1 MRTDLDLPAPRPL
14 IRDTLDFTLWGW
26 DGYGESQKQPERR
39 FGGWKASKC
48 LGVCGLVQGPPT
60 MCGTGRRVVG
70 SELDGQGDLT
80 SWSLQNTE
88 RFRVAE
94 ATGQSPDGLVLP
106 GTRGP
111 SEGLGRPSLEHGT
124 RHRSAGEQKLKQF

>member
-1 MRTDLDLPAPRPL
+1 MA
-14 IRDTLDFTLWGW
+14 
-26 DGYGESQKQPERR
+26 
-39 FGGWKASKC
+39 
-48 LGVCGLVQGPPT
+48 
-60 MCGTGRRVVG
+60 G

-80 SWSLQNTE
+80 PWSLQNTE

-94 ATGQSPDGLVLP
+94 AMGQSPDGLVLP

-111 SEGLGRPSLEHGT
+111 SAGLGRSSLEHGT